1 MKRAHSRTQH
11 IYVTPTAI
19 VFDLVVEA
27 GFAASNTGS
36 AGWED
41 GSADEDNTNDMGD
54 F

>member
-1 MKRAHSRTQH
+1 MKKTHNGAQYP
-11 IYVTPTAI
+11 YVTPTTTL
-19 VFDLVVEA
+19 FELVVEA

-41 GSADEDNTNDMGD
+41 GSAEDGNTNDMGD